1 MSTSAKGLRKIV
13 HIAWREVRYTA
24 LTPAFLLGVVGV
36 PIAMLGL
43 IVLYPLLLSQES
55 RPLVGTLAIVDS
67 SGLIGTQVEVIL
79 EEDRLEEEAEEQ
91 LENALEKLPLDQSL
105 QNAGGGMSL
114 LRTNIDLFKT
124 EIDIDLLE
132 VRDPEALPRLKERL
146 QAGELVGIAVI
157 PDELLEV
164 NADLEALP
172 DDEELLARYDSFELF
187 LTQDSAPNQTKALAD
202 VLKQA
207 VVEIRAQ
214 LGNIDYETVQRILTR
229 PSVRSIRVS
238 ESGENP
244 ENIQIRMILPIVL
257 MMLLW
262 VSTLTSGNYILTS
275 TIEEKSNR
283 VMEVLLSA
291 VSPMQ
296 LMTGK
301 LLGQSV
307 VASFM
312 MVMYGGMAILGLFA
326 LAMADLISMGLI
338 VLSLCYFAIAYFM
351 VASIMAAIGSAVNDL
366 RDAQSLM
373 GPAMIILILPLILWM
388 PISNNPESAL
398 AVIVGFIPPL
408 IPFVMILR
416 IAGSSEAIPIWQ
428 IVLSLALGG
437 LSVVAML
444 WMCARI
450 FRVGVLMQ
458 GKPPSPLEL
467 LRWMRY
473 R

>member
-1 MSTSAKGLRKIV
+1 MSTSANGLRKIV
-13 HIAWREVRYTA
+13 HIAWREIRYTA

-43 IVLYPLLLSQES
+43 IVLYPLLLSQEA
-55 RPLVGTLAIVDS
+55 RPLEGTLAIVDP
-67 SGLIGTQVEVIL
+67 SGLVGTQVEIIL
-79 EEDRLEEEAEEQ
+79 EEDRLEEEAAKKLEET
-91 LENALEKLPLDQSL
+91 LKKLPLDGAL

-114 LRTNIDLFKT
+114 FRPNIDLFKT
-124 EIDIDLLE
+124 EINLELL
-132 VRDPEALPRLKERL
+132 VVLDPEELPRLKDRL

-157 PDELLEV
+157 PDELLDV
-164 NADLEALP
+164 TADLEALP
-172 DDEELLARYDSFELF
+172 DDEELLALHESFELF
-187 LTQDSAPNQTKALAD
+187 LTQDSAPNQTNALED

-207 VVEIRAQ
+207 VVETRAQ
-214 LGNIDYETVQRILTR
+214 LGDIDYETVQRILTR
-229 PSVRSIRVS
+229 PGVRAIRVS

-244 ENIQIRMILPIVL
+244 ENIKIRMILPIVL

-326 LAMADLISMGLI
+326 IAMADLISVGLI

-373 GPAMIILILPLILWM
+373 GPAMIILILPMILWM
-388 PISNNPESAL
+388 PITNNPESAL
-398 AVIVGFIPPL
+398 AVVTGFIPPL

-416 IAGSSEAIPIWQ
+416 IASSSEAIPIWQ
-428 IVLSLALGG
+428 IVLSLTLGG

>member
-1 MSTSAKGLRKIV
+1 MSTSANGLRKIV
-13 HIAWREVRYTA
+13 HIAWREIRYTA

-43 IVLYPLLLSQES
+43 IVLYPLLLSQEA
-55 RPLVGTLAIVDS
+55 RPLEGTLAIVDP
-67 SGLIGTQVEVIL
+67 SGLVGTQVEIIL
-79 EEDRLEEEAEEQ
+79 EEDRLEEEAAKKLEET
-91 LENALEKLPLDQSL
+91 LKKLPLDGAL

-114 LRTNIDLFKT
+114 FRPNIDLFKT
-124 EIDIDLLE
+124 EINLELL
-132 VRDPEALPRLKERL
+132 VVLDPEELPRLKDRL

-157 PDELLEV
+157 PDELLDV
-164 NADLEALP
+164 TADLEALP
-172 DDEELLARYDSFELF
+172 DDEELLARHESFELF
-187 LTQDSAPNQTKALAD
+187 LTQDSAPNQTNALED

-207 VVEIRAQ
+207 VVEARAQ
-214 LGNIDYETVQRILTR
+214 LGDIDYETVQRILTR
-229 PSVRSIRVS
+229 PGVRAIRVS

-244 ENIQIRMILPIVL
+244 ENIKIRMILPIVL

-296 LMTGK
+296 LMTGQ

-326 LAMADLISMGLI
+326 IAMADLISVGLI

-373 GPAMIILILPLILWM
+373 GPAMIILILPMILWM
-388 PISNNPESAL
+388 PITNNPESAL
-398 AVIVGFIPPL
+398 AVVTGFIPPL

-416 IAGSSEAIPIWQ
+416 IASSSEAIPIWQ
-428 IVLSLALGG
+428 IVLSLTLGG

>member
-1 MSTSAKGLRKIV
+1 MSQSSNGLRKIV

-55 RPLVGTLAIVDS
+55 RPLAGTLAIVDP
-67 SGLIGTQVEVIL
+67 SGLVGTQVEIIL
-79 EEDRLEEEAEEQ
+79 EEDRLEAETEKQ
-91 LENALEKLPLDQSL
+91 LEETLKKLPLDSAL

-124 EIDIDLLE
+124 EIDLELLE
-132 VRDPEALPRLKERL
+132 VRDPEELPRLKDRL

-157 PDELLEV
+157 PAELLDV
-164 NADLEALP
+164 TADLEALP
-172 DDEELLARYDSFELF
+172 DDEELIARHESFELF
-187 LTQDSAPNQTKALAD
+187 LTQDSAPNQTNALED

-214 LGNIDYETVQRILTR
+214 LGSIDYETVQRILTR
-229 PSVRSIRVS
+229 PGVRAIRVS

-244 ENIQIRMILPIVL
+244 ENIKIRMILPIVL

-326 LAMADLISMGLI
+326 IAMADLISVGLI

-373 GPAMIILILPLILWM
+373 GPAMIILILPMILWM
-388 PISNNPESAL
+388 PITNNPESAL
-398 AVIVGFIPPL
+398 AVVTGFIPPL

-428 IVLSLALGG
+428 IVLSLTLGG

>member
-1 MSTSAKGLRKIV
+1 MNRRIGGLGKV
-13 HIAWREVRYTA
+13 LHIAWREVRYTA

-36 PIAMLGL
+36 PVAMLGL
-43 IVLYPLLLSQES
+43 ILLYPLLLAQES
-55 RPLVGTLAIVDS
+55 RPLVGTLAVVDA
-67 SGLIGTQVEVIL
+67 SGLVAPQVVTVLEEDDAEEALERELERTLDGLPGTGEVENAGGLSMLQTQVEFF
-79 EEDRLEEEAEEQ
+79 R
-91 LENALEKLPLDQSL
+91 
-105 QNAGGGMSL
+105 
-114 LRTNIDLFKT
+114 T
-124 EIDIDLLE
+124 EIDLE
-132 VRDPEALPRLKERL
+132 ILAVTDPETLPTLKDRL
-146 QAGELVGIAVI
+146 QRDELVGIAVI
-157 PDELLEV
+157 PSELLET
-164 NADLEALP
+164 AEAPAGLEPASR
-172 DDEELLARYDSFELF
+172 ERYESYELF
-187 LTQDSAPNQTKALAD
+187 LTRGSAPSQTRALER
-202 VLKQA
+202 VLGRA
-207 VVEIRAQ
+207 IVETRAE
-214 LGNIDYETVQRILTR
+214 LGGVDYARMQRILER
-229 PSVRSIRVS
+229 PWARSIRVS
-238 ESGENP
+238 ETGENP
-244 ENIQIRMILPIVL
+244 ENVKVRMVLPIVL

-291 VSPMQ
+291 VSPLQ

-307 VASFM
+307 VAGFM

-326 LAMADLISMGLI
+326 LAMADLVSVWLI
-338 VLSLCYFAIAYFM
+338 VLSLCYFVIAYFT
-351 VASIMAAIGSAVNDL
+351 VASMMAAIGSAVSEL

-373 GPAMIILILPLILWM
+373 GPAMMVLIVPLLLWM

-398 AVIVGFIPPL
+398 AVVSGFIPPL

-416 IAGSSEAIPIWQ
+416 IAGSTEAIPAWQ
-428 IVLSLALGG
+428 IAVSLGLGG
-437 LSVVAML
+437 LSVAGML

-467 LRWMRY
+467 LRWLRY

>member
-1 MSTSAKGLRKIV
+1 MKKSTNGFRKIV
-13 HIAWREVRYTA
+13 HIAWREIRYTA

-43 IVLYPLLLSQES
+43 VVLYPLLLSQES
-55 RPLVGTLAIVDS
+55 RPLEGTLAVVDP
-67 SGLIGTQVEVIL
+67 SGRIGAQVAIIL
-79 EEDRLEEEAEEQ
+79 EEDRLEDMAEQKLKET
-91 LENALEKLPLDQSL
+91 LGNLPLDSPL
-105 QNAGGGMSL
+105 QNAGGGTSL
-114 LRTNIDLFKT
+114 FRMNIHLFKT
-124 EIDIDLLE
+124 EIDLEILE
-132 VRDPEALPRLKERL
+132 VRDPQELPRLKDRL

-157 PDELLEV
+157 PEELLDLS
-164 NADLEALP
+164 ADIDALP
-172 DDEELLARYDSFELF
+172 EDEELLARYDSFELF
-187 LTQDSAPNQTKALAD
+187 LTQDSAPNQTNALED
-202 VLKQA
+202 ILKQA
-207 VVEIRAQ
+207 VVEIRAEV
-214 LGNIDYETVQRILTR
+214 GDIDYDTVQRILTR
-229 PSVRSIRVS
+229 PRVRAIRVS

-244 ENIQIRMILPIVL
+244 ENIKIRMILPIVL

-262 VSTLTSGNYILTS
+262 VSTITSGNYILTS

-326 LAMADLISMGLI
+326 IAMADLISMGLI

-373 GPAMIILILPLILWM
+373 GPAMIILILPMILWM
-388 PISNNPESAL
+388 PITNNPESPL
-398 AVIVGFIPPL
+398 AVITGFIPPL

-416 IAGSSEAIPIWQ
+416 IASSSEAIPLWQ
-428 IVLSLALGG
+428 IVLSLTLGG